1 MASLDMTAGLGT
13 TLRGSELDKAFV
25 GPRNASG
32 QRHGRGTY
40 RFPNRFYVYEGDF
53 VHGEAHGRGRL
64 SMADGGYYEGD
75 FANDEMT
82 GIGERCWSDGKKYV
96 GAFEMGEMHGRGTL
110 TFPNGVTFTGGFE
123 RNARSGQGAL
133 VAPDGS
139 RYDGEWAFDKKHGK
153 GVETVSSTGER
164 YEGDFERGK
173 RHGRGAWRGG
183 RDGDGDTYE
192 GEWRDGRREGVGS
205 AFDAASGASYVG
217 AFEADRPLELPAFL
231 ELEIRVLS
239 GGPEDEDEETLETA
253 RQTRAG
259 TEEAPLDAVAGR
271 ALGFGGALVVARARL
286 APKQKELDPS
296 HQTRTENET
305 SSENE
310 DPENEDPSQNA
321 PENAP
326 AVVRFG
332 DVATHE
338 SGRVFRCV
346 LTKGAP
352 AVAEPRADL
361 GGADE
366 PGDGAGASAV
376 SADDEERE
384 GREADTSDDASD
396 ASVSYVYGPEIP
408 LDPGSNPLGFDAAFT
423 DKGEASLAHVALPKN
438 LEAGVYCV
446 VVRDATPGKY
456 GDFGRCPEKHFV
468 LRVEAAPEPEETQGD
483 AEGDAAEA

>member
-13 TLRGSELDKAFV
+13 TLRGSELDKAFS

-110 TFPNGVTFTGGFE
+110 TFPDGATFTGGFE
-123 RNARSGQGAL
+123 RNKRSGPGAL

-139 RYDGEWAFDKKHGK
+139 RYDGEWAFDKKHGE
-153 GVETVSSTGER
+153 GVETVAATGER

-183 RDGDGDTYE
+183 RDGDGDAYE
-192 GEWRDGRREGVGS
+192 GEWRDGRRHGRGS
-205 AFDAASGASYVG
+205 AFDAASGVSYVG
-217 AFEADRPLELPAFL
+217 AFEADRPLELPSFL
-231 ELEIRVLS
+231 ELEIRIS
-239 GGPEDEDEETLETA
+239 GGPEDEDEDGETSRKTL
-253 RQTRAG
+253 G
-259 TEEAPLDAVAGR
+259 TEEAPLAAVAGR
-271 ALGFGGALVVARARL
+271 AIGFGGALVVARARL
-286 APKQKELDPS
+286 PPKPKDVDPS
-296 HQTRTENET
+296 HQTHT
-305 SSENE
+305 ENE
-310 DPENEDPSQNA
+310 DPENEDPENA
-321 PENAP
+321 PSAP
-326 AVVRFG
+326 AVVQFG

-346 LTKGAP
+346 LTRGAP
-352 AVAEPRADL
+352 AVAEARADAD
-361 GGADE
+361 GADE
-366 PGDGAGASAV
+366 PGDGDAAV
-376 SADDEERE
+376 SADAEERD

-423 DKGEASLAHVALPKN
+423 EKGEASLAHVALPKH

-468 LRVEAAPEPEETQGD
+468 LRVEAAPEPEETRGD